1 MDKFKGMGVA
11 MVTPF
16 DAQKNVDYQALEK
29 HTEHLVNQGANYLV
43 VMGTTGEN
51 PTISQNDQDLILS
64 RVLEV
69 NAGRIPVVF
78 GIGGNNTEALKKRL
92 SSAPLQQVDGILS
105 VSPYYNKPNQSG
117 ILKHFTSLADVSS
130 KPIILYNVP
139 GRTGSM
145 MHVDT
150 ILELARH
157 ENIVAIK
164 EASGS
169 FDHVNKLLL
178 AKEDDFLVIS
188 GDDAYTL
195 PFIAMGMSGVIS
207 VVGNA
212 FPKEFSQMVRYMLD
226 GNVENARYLHYK
238 LLPIMEAIFEDGNP
252 GGIKRILNKMGFMRE
267 EFRMPVEPVNA
278 EVAEKLD
285 QLLAA
290 F

>member
-92 SSAPLQQVDGILS
+92 SAAPLQQVDGILS

-278 EVAEKLD
+278 EVAENLD

>member
-207 VVGNA
+207 VMGNA

>member
-92 SSAPLQQVDGILS
+92 SAAPLQQVDGILS

-157 ENIVAIK
+157 EKIVAIK

-178 AKEDDFLVIS
+178 AKEDEFLVIS

>member
-29 HTEHLVNQGANYLV
+29 HTEHLVNQGTSYLV

-92 SSAPLQQVDGILS
+92 SAAPLQQVDGILS

>member
-29 HTEHLVNQGANYLV
+29 HTEHLVNQGTSYLV

-157 ENIVAIK
+157 EKIVAIK

-178 AKEDDFLVIS
+178 AKEDEFLVIS

>member
-29 HTEHLVNQGANYLV
+29 HTEHLVNQGTSYLV

-238 LLPIMEAIFEDGNP
+238 LLPIMETIFEDGNP

>member
-29 HTEHLVNQGANYLV
+29 HTEHLVNQGTSYLV

-157 ENIVAIK
+157 EKIVAIK

>member
-92 SSAPLQQVDGILS
+92 SAAPLQQVDGILS

>member
-29 HTEHLVNQGANYLV
+29 HTEHLVNQGTSYLV

-157 ENIVAIK
+157 EKIVAIK

-178 AKEDDFLVIS
+178 AKEDEFLVIS

-285 QLLAA
+285 QLLTA